1 MCLHLSP
8 FPLSL
13 MCHLVYVPPCFLLS
27 LCPTSIVC
35 LPIIPHLVS
44 LMILNPYRPIS
55 FSLTHDH
62 DPISTTLTHPT
73 PPRPDIVPLSFPF
86 PYIYFLTLSYSSF
99 YSISVSF
106 LISSISSLSVSTLA
120 RIYLNISSLSLLVL
134 ILWYILSSLYMVY
147 PRRALL
153 FDLFIYVPS
162 MIHCVGLLSS

>member
-62 DPISTTLTHPT
+62 DPIFTTLTHPT

-106 LISSISSLSVSTLA
+106 LISSISSLCLDPRTHLFK
-120 RIYLNISSLSLLVL
+120 YLFPLSLGSNSVVYT
-134 ILWYILSSLYMVY
+134 ILTVHGISAQS
-147 PRRALL
+147 AT
-153 FDLFIYVPS
+153 F
-162 MIHCVGLLSS
+162 